1 MSYYEKMLAEQSA
14 LSLSRLGF
22 DTTKVEQGTP
32 EWHASRLGVITA
44 SRASD
49 LIAEGKLAP
58 FPDNIEITKIGRENI
73 VFFNGEEFTGTKA
86 DCIAWVRGQLPRIPA
101 AARNNYLLELIA
113 EVATGQAKE
122 QGQFKQAE
130 WGHEYEN
137 HARQIFSFH
146 MGLPCQ
152 EVTFIYGDESM
163 RYGCS
168 PDGIADEHSGTEIK
182 CPFTT
187 QVYLDFLLNG
197 EIKPEYIDQVQF
209 SMFVTGLPY
218 WHFCNYDPRMKVSSF
233 HAVTIERDEAK
244 MRQFEDAVGEMTYA
258 MDNALAR
265 LGLRFG
271 DQWADLKMKEAA

>member
-1 MSYYEKMLAEQSA
+1 MSYYEKMMAEQSA

-22 DTTKVEQGTP
+22 DTTKVSQGTP

-49 LIAEGKLAP
+49 LIATGRGGK
-58 FPDNIEITKIGRENI
+58 GY
-73 VFFNGEEFTGTKA
+73 GKA
-86 DCIAWVRGQLPRIPA
+86 RDS
-101 AARNNYLLELIA
+101 YLLELVA
-113 EVATGQAKE
+113 EVATGQAKD

-137 HARQIFSFH
+137 HARQIFGFH
-146 MGLPCQ
+146 VGVPCN
-152 EVTFIYGDESM
+152 EVTFIYADESM

-168 PDGIADEHSGTEIK
+168 PDGIADDHSGIEIK

-218 WHFCNYDPRMKVSSF
+218 WHFANYDPRMKVNSF
-233 HAVTIERDEAK
+233 HAITIERDEAK
-244 MRQFEDAVGEMTYA
+244 MRQFEDAVGEMIH
-258 MDNALAR
+258 DIDSALAR
-265 LGLRFG
+265 LGMRFG
-271 DQWADLKMKEAA
+271 DQWADLKLKEAA